1 MATIYNIMLYG
12 GLALAVIF
20 AVTAIVLFFTLK
32 IPKAIGDVTGST
44 ARKKIEEI
52 REKGYESVQG
62 VGISKKEAIKNHTT
76 KISVRDVQSSESS
89 KRAEKGRANYEKAV
103 ADIKNKKKNEDYLKS
118 IHEEATDILHEDM
131 QELARNMYS
140 DEEATDVLME
150 NEDSEEATDV
160 LRADDDSEETTDVL
174 RAEDDGEEATD
185 VLRADDDSE
194 EATDVLRAEDDGEE
208 ATDVLRADDDSE
220 EATDVLRAEDDGE
233 EATDVLRADDDEAAT
248 DVLRADDDEAATDVL
263 RADDDDATDV
273 LRNDDTEATSVL
285 TGQSDF
291 TGRLSQG
298 ENSILKMVKNVVIVH
313 TDESI

>member
-150 NEDSEEATDV
+150 NEYS
-160 LRADDDSEETTDVL
+160 
-174 RAEDDGEEATD
+174 EEATD

-194 EATDVLRAEDDGEE
+194 EATDVLRAEDDG
-208 ATDVLRADDDSE
+208 E

-263 RADDDDATDV
+263 RAEDDDATDV

-298 ENSILKMVKNVVIVH
+298 ENSMLKMVKNVVIVH

>member
-150 NEDSEEATDV
+150 NEDSEEATAPTSFPSASRTTTAARV
-160 LRADDDSEETTDVL
+160 PCSSISRGLSTLPWRISASAASRSCSAPTGTISSSASAVRA
-174 RAEDDGEEATD
+174 RA
-185 VLRADDDSE
+185 RAFGPQCSS
-194 EATDVLRAEDDGEE
+194 VSFSRIWQL
-208 ATDVLRADDDSE
+208 S
-220 EATDVLRAEDDGE
+220 
-233 EATDVLRADDDEAAT
+233 
-248 DVLRADDDEAATDVL
+248 
-263 RADDDDATDV
+263 
-273 LRNDDTEATSVL
+273 ATS
-285 TGQSDF
+285 
-291 TGRLSQG
+291 
-298 ENSILKMVKNVVIVH
+298 
-313 TDESI
+313 

>member
-131 QELARNMYS
+131 QELAGNMYS

-160 LRADDDSEETTDVL
+160 LRAE
-174 RAEDDGEEATD
+174 
-185 VLRADDDSE
+185 DDSE

-298 ENSILKMVKNVVIVH
+298 ENSMLKMVKNVVIVH

>member
-160 LRADDDSEETTDVL
+160 LRADDDSEEATDVL
-174 RAEDDGEEATD
+174 RAEDDGEEETD

-208 ATDVLRADDDSE
+208 E
-220 EATDVLRAEDDGE
+220 
-233 EATDVLRADDDEAAT
+233 TDVLRADDDEAAT

-273 LRNDDTEATSVL
+273 LRNDDAETTSVL

-298 ENSILKMVKNVVIVH
+298 ENSMLKMVKNVVIVH

>member
-160 LRADDDSEETTDVL
+160 LRADE
-174 RAEDDGEEATD
+174 
-185 VLRADDDSE
+185 DSE

-248 DVLRADDDEAATDVL
+248 DVLRANDDEAATDVL
-263 RADDDDATDV
+263 RADDDDETDV

-298 ENSILKMVKNVVIVH
+298 ENSMLKMVKNVVIVH

>member
-131 QELARNMYS
+131 QELAGNMYS

-160 LRADDDSEETTDVL
+160 LRADE
-174 RAEDDGEEATD
+174 
-185 VLRADDDSE
+185 DSE

-208 ATDVLRADDDSE
+208 ATDVLRADEDSE

-263 RADDDDATDV
+263 RAEDDDATDV

-298 ENSILKMVKNVVIVH
+298 ENSMLKMVKNVVIVH

>member
-160 LRADDDSEETTDVL
+160 LRADDDSEE
-174 RAEDDGEEATD
+174 ATD
-185 VLRADDDSE
+185 VLRAGDDGE

-208 ATDVLRADDDSE
+208 ATDVLRA
-220 EATDVLRAEDDGE
+220 EDDGE
-233 EATDVLRADDDEAAT
+233 EETDVLRADDDEAAT

-263 RADDDDATDV
+263 RAEDDDATDV

-298 ENSILKMVKNVVIVH
+298 ENSMLKMVKNVVIVH

>member
-160 LRADDDSEETTDVL
+160 LRAEDDGEEETDVL

-185 VLRADDDSE
+185 VLRADEDSE

-208 ATDVLRADDDSE
+208 E
-220 EATDVLRAEDDGE
+220 
-233 EATDVLRADDDEAAT
+233 TDVLRADDDEAAT

-263 RADDDDATDV
+263 RAEDDDATDV

-291 TGRLSQG
+291 TGKLSQG
-298 ENSILKMVKNVVIVH
+298 ENSMLKMVKNVVIVH

>member
-160 LRADDDSEETTDVL
+160 LRAEDDGEEETDVL

-185 VLRADDDSE
+185 VLRADEDSE
-194 EATDVLRAEDDGEE
+194 EETDVLRAEDDGEE
-208 ATDVLRADDDSE
+208 ETD
-220 EATDVLRAEDDGE
+220 G
-233 EATDVLRADDDEAAT
+233 LRADDDEAAT

-263 RADDDDATDV
+263 RAEDDDATDV

-298 ENSILKMVKNVVIVH
+298 ENSMLKMVKNVVIVH

>member
-160 LRADDDSEETTDVL
+160 LRADE
-174 RAEDDGEEATD
+174 
-185 VLRADDDSE
+185 DSE

-233 EATDVLRADDDEAAT
+233 EETDVLRADDDEAAT

-273 LRNDDTEATSVL
+273 LRNDDAEATSVL
-285 TGQSDF
+285 AGQSDF

-298 ENSILKMVKNVVIVH
+298 ENSMLKMVKNVVIVH

>member
-62 VGISKKEAIKNHTT
+62 VGISKKEAIKNHPT

-208 ATDVLRADDDSE
+208 ATDVLRADDD
-220 EATDVLRAEDDGE
+220 
-233 EATDVLRADDDEAAT
+233 EAAT

-263 RADDDDATDV
+263 RAEDDDATDV

-298 ENSILKMVKNVVIVH
+298 ENSMLKMVKNVVIVH

>member
-160 LRADDDSEETTDVL
+160 LRADDD
-174 RAEDDGEEATD
+174 G
-185 VLRADDDSE
+185 E

-263 RADDDDATDV
+263 RADDDDETDV

-298 ENSILKMVKNVVIVH
+298 ENSMLKMVKNVVIIH

>member
-131 QELARNMYS
+131 QELAGNMYS

-160 LRADDDSEETTDVL
+160 LRAE
-174 RAEDDGEEATD
+174 
-185 VLRADDDSE
+185 
-194 EATDVLRAEDDGEE
+194 
-208 ATDVLRADDDSE
+208 
-220 EATDVLRAEDDGE
+220 
-233 EATDVLRADDDEAAT
+233 
-248 DVLRADDDEAATDVL
+248 
-263 RADDDDATDV
+263 DDDATDV

-298 ENSILKMVKNVVIVH
+298 ENSMLKMVKNVVIVH

>member
-1 MATIYNIMLYG
+1 MATVYNIMLYG

-160 LRADDDSEETTDVL
+160 LRADE
-174 RAEDDGEEATD
+174 
-185 VLRADDDSE
+185 DSE

-220 EATDVLRAEDDGE
+220 EATDVLRADDDGE

-263 RADDDDATDV
+263 RAEDDDATDV

-298 ENSILKMVKNVVIVH
+298 ENSMLKMVKNVVIVH

>member
-140 DEEATDVLME
+140 DEEATDVL
-150 NEDSEEATDV
+150 
-160 LRADDDSEETTDVL
+160 
-174 RAEDDGEEATD
+174 RAEDDGEE
-185 VLRADDDSE
+185 E
-194 EATDVLRAEDDGEE
+194 
-208 ATDVLRADDDSE
+208 
-220 EATDVLRAEDDGE
+220 
-233 EATDVLRADDDEAAT
+233 TDVLRADDDEAAT

-263 RADDDDATDV
+263 RAEDDDATDV

-298 ENSILKMVKNVVIVH
+298 ENSMLKMVKNVVIVH

>member
-208 ATDVLRADDDSE
+208 ATDVLRADDD
-220 EATDVLRAEDDGE
+220 
-233 EATDVLRADDDEAAT
+233 EAAT

>member
-150 NEDSEEATDV
+150 NENSEEATDV
-160 LRADDDSEETTDVL
+160 LRADE
-174 RAEDDGEEATD
+174 
-185 VLRADDDSE
+185 DSE

-248 DVLRADDDEAATDVL
+248 DVLRANDDEAATDVL

-291 TGRLSQG
+291 MGRLSQG
-298 ENSILKMVKNVVIVH
+298 ENSMLKMVKNVVIVH

>member
-118 IHEEATDILHEDM
+118 IHEDATDILHEDM
-131 QELARNMYS
+131 QELARDMYS

-160 LRADDDSEETTDVL
+160 LRAE
-174 RAEDDGEEATD
+174 
-185 VLRADDDSE
+185 DDSE
-194 EATDVLRAEDDGEE
+194 EATDVLRAEDDG
-208 ATDVLRADDDSE
+208 E

-263 RADDDDATDV
+263 RADDDEAATDVLRAEDDDATDV

-298 ENSILKMVKNVVIVH
+298 ENSMLKMVKNVVIVH

>member
-160 LRADDDSEETTDVL
+160 LRA
-174 RAEDDGEEATD
+174 EDDGEEETD
-185 VLRADDDSE
+185 VLRAD
-194 EATDVLRAEDDGEE
+194 G
-208 ATDVLRADDDSE
+208 
-220 EATDVLRAEDDGE
+220 
-233 EATDVLRADDDEAAT
+233 DEAAT
-248 DVLRADDDEAATDVL
+248 DVLRADDDEAANDVL
-263 RADDDDATDV
+263 RAEDDDATDV

-298 ENSILKMVKNVVIVH
+298 ENSMLKMVKNVVIVH

>member
-62 VGISKKEAIKNHTT
+62 VGISKKEAIKNNTT

-160 LRADDDSEETTDVL
+160 LRADE
-174 RAEDDGEEATD
+174 
-185 VLRADDDSE
+185 DSE

-248 DVLRADDDEAATDVL
+248 DVLRANDDEAATDVL

-298 ENSILKMVKNVVIVH
+298 ENSMLKMVKNVVIVH

>member
-208 ATDVLRADDDSE
+208 ATDVLRADDD
-220 EATDVLRAEDDGE
+220 EA
-233 EATDVLRADDDEAAT
+233 ATDVLRADDDEAAT

-263 RADDDDATDV
+263 RAEDDDATDV

-298 ENSILKMVKNVVIVH
+298 ENSMLKMVKNVVIVH

>member
-1 MATIYNIMLYG
+1 MSTIYNIMLYG

-160 LRADDDSEETTDVL
+160 LRAEDDGEEETDVL

-185 VLRADDDSE
+185 VLRADEDSE
-194 EATDVLRAEDDGEE
+194 EETDVLRAEDDGEE
-208 ATDVLRADDDSE
+208 E
-220 EATDVLRAEDDGE
+220 
-233 EATDVLRADDDEAAT
+233 TDVLRADDDEAAT

-263 RADDDDATDV
+263 RAEDDDATDV

-298 ENSILKMVKNVVIVH
+298 ENSMLKMVKNVVIVH

>member
-160 LRADDDSEETTDVL
+160 LRADDDSEE
-174 RAEDDGEEATD
+174 ATD
-185 VLRADDDSE
+185 VLRAGDDGE

-208 ATDVLRADDDSE
+208 E
-220 EATDVLRAEDDGE
+220 
-233 EATDVLRADDDEAAT
+233 TDVLRADDDEAAT

-263 RADDDDATDV
+263 RAEDDDATDV

-298 ENSILKMVKNVVIVH
+298 ENSMLKMVKNVVIVH

>member
-160 LRADDDSEETTDVL
+160 LRAEDDGEEETDVL

-185 VLRADDDSE
+185 VLRADEDSE
-194 EATDVLRAEDDGEE
+194 EETDVLRAEDDGEE
-208 ATDVLRADDDSE
+208 E
-220 EATDVLRAEDDGE
+220 
-233 EATDVLRADDDEAAT
+233 TDVLRADDDEAAT

-263 RADDDDATDV
+263 RAEDDDATDV

-298 ENSILKMVKNVVIVH
+298 ENSMLKMVKNVVIVH

>member
-76 KISVRDVQSSESS
+76 KISVREVQSSESS

-160 LRADDDSEETTDVL
+160 LRA
-174 RAEDDGEEATD
+174 EDDGEEETD
-185 VLRADDDSE
+185 VLRADN
-194 EATDVLRAEDDGEE
+194 
-208 ATDVLRADDDSE
+208 
-220 EATDVLRAEDDGE
+220 
-233 EATDVLRADDDEAAT
+233 DEAAT

-263 RADDDDATDV
+263 RAEDDDATDV

-298 ENSILKMVKNVVIVH
+298 ENSMLKMVKNVVIVH

>member
-12 GLALAVIF
+12 GLALSVIF

-160 LRADDDSEETTDVL
+160 LRA
-174 RAEDDGEEATD
+174 EDDGEE
-185 VLRADDDSE
+185 E
-194 EATDVLRAEDDGEE
+194 
-208 ATDVLRADDDSE
+208 
-220 EATDVLRAEDDGE
+220 
-233 EATDVLRADDDEAAT
+233 TDVLRADDDEAAT

-263 RADDDDATDV
+263 RAEDDDATDV

-298 ENSILKMVKNVVIVH
+298 ENSMLKMVKNVVIVH

>member
-160 LRADDDSEETTDVL
+160 LRA
-174 RAEDDGEEATD
+174 EDDGEE
-185 VLRADDDSE
+185 E
-194 EATDVLRAEDDGEE
+194 
-208 ATDVLRADDDSE
+208 
-220 EATDVLRAEDDGE
+220 
-233 EATDVLRADDDEAAT
+233 TDVLRADDDEAAT
-248 DVLRADDDEAATDVL
+248 DVLRADDDAAATDVL
-263 RADDDDATDV
+263 RAEDDDATDV

-298 ENSILKMVKNVVIVH
+298 ENSMLKMVKNVVIVH

>member
-160 LRADDDSEETTDVL
+160 LRADDDSEE
-174 RAEDDGEEATD
+174 
-185 VLRADDDSE
+185 
-194 EATDVLRAEDDGEE
+194 ATDVLRAEDDGEE

-263 RADDDDATDV
+263 RAEDDDATDV

-298 ENSILKMVKNVVIVH
+298 ENSMLKMVKNVVIVH

>member
-76 KISVRDVQSSESS
+76 KISVRDVQSPESS

-160 LRADDDSEETTDVL
+160 LRADE
-174 RAEDDGEEATD
+174 
-185 VLRADDDSE
+185 DSE

-248 DVLRADDDEAATDVL
+248 DVLRANDDEAATDVL

-298 ENSILKMVKNVVIVH
+298 ENSMLKMVKNVVIVH

>member
-160 LRADDDSEETTDVL
+160 LRADDDSEE
-174 RAEDDGEEATD
+174 
-185 VLRADDDSE
+185 
-194 EATDVLRAEDDGEE
+194 
-208 ATDVLRADDDSE
+208 
-220 EATDVLRAEDDGE
+220 ATDVLRAEDDGE

-248 DVLRADDDEAATDVL
+248 DVLRANDDEAATDVL
-263 RADDDDATDV
+263 RVEDDDATDV

-298 ENSILKMVKNVVIVH
+298 ENSMLKMVKNVVIVH

>member
-131 QELARNMYS
+131 QELAGNMYS

-160 LRADDDSEETTDVL
+160 LRADE
-174 RAEDDGEEATD
+174 
-185 VLRADDDSE
+185 DSE

-233 EATDVLRADDDEAAT
+233 EATDVLRAEDDEAAT

-263 RADDDDATDV
+263 RAEDDDATDV

-298 ENSILKMVKNVVIVH
+298 ENSMLNMVKNVVIVH

>member
-62 VGISKKEAIKNHTT
+62 VGISKKEAIKNHPT

-208 ATDVLRADDDSE
+208 ATDVLRADDD
-220 EATDVLRAEDDGE
+220 EA
-233 EATDVLRADDDEAAT
+233 ATDVLRADDDEAAT

-263 RADDDDATDV
+263 RAEDDDATDV

-298 ENSILKMVKNVVIVH
+298 ENSMLKMVKNVVIVH

>member
-131 QELARNMYS
+131 QELAGNMYS

-160 LRADDDSEETTDVL
+160 LRADE
-174 RAEDDGEEATD
+174 
-185 VLRADDDSE
+185 DSE

-263 RADDDDATDV
+263 RAEDDDATDV

-298 ENSILKMVKNVVIVH
+298 ENSMLKMVKNVVIVH

>member
-1 MATIYNIMLYG
+1 MLYG

-160 LRADDDSEETTDVL
+160 LRAE
-174 RAEDDGEEATD
+174 
-185 VLRADDDSE
+185 
-194 EATDVLRAEDDGEE
+194 
-208 ATDVLRADDDSE
+208 
-220 EATDVLRAEDDGE
+220 
-233 EATDVLRADDDEAAT
+233 DDEAAT

-298 ENSILKMVKNVVIVH
+298 ENSMLKMVKNVVIVH

>member
-131 QELARNMYS
+131 QELAGNMYS

-160 LRADDDSEETTDVL
+160 LRADE
-174 RAEDDGEEATD
+174 
-185 VLRADDDSE
+185 DSE

-220 EATDVLRAEDDGE
+220 EATDVLRA
-233 EATDVLRADDDEAAT
+233 DDDEAAT

-263 RADDDDATDV
+263 RAEDDDATDV

-298 ENSILKMVKNVVIVH
+298 ENSMLKMVKNVVIVH

>member
-160 LRADDDSEETTDVL
+160 LRADE
-174 RAEDDGEEATD
+174 
-185 VLRADDDSE
+185 DSE
-194 EATDVLRAEDDGEE
+194 EATDVLRADDDGEE

-248 DVLRADDDEAATDVL
+248 DVLRANDDEAATDVL
-263 RADDDDATDV
+263 RAEDDDATDV

-298 ENSILKMVKNVVIVH
+298 ENSMLKMVKNVVIVH

>member
-160 LRADDDSEETTDVL
+160 LRA
-174 RAEDDGEEATD
+174 EDDGEE
-185 VLRADDDSE
+185 E
-194 EATDVLRAEDDGEE
+194 
-208 ATDVLRADDDSE
+208 
-220 EATDVLRAEDDGE
+220 
-233 EATDVLRADDDEAAT
+233 TDVLRADDDEAAT

-263 RADDDDATDV
+263 RAEDDDATDV

-298 ENSILKMVKNVVIVH
+298 ENSLLKMVKNVVIVH

>member
-160 LRADDDSEETTDVL
+160 LRADEDSEEATDVL
-174 RAEDDGEEATD
+174 RAEDDGEEETD

-208 ATDVLRADDDSE
+208 E
-220 EATDVLRAEDDGE
+220 
-233 EATDVLRADDDEAAT
+233 TDVLRADDDEAAT

-263 RADDDDATDV
+263 RAEDDDATDV

-298 ENSILKMVKNVVIVH
+298 ENSMLKMVKNVVIVH

>member
-160 LRADDDSEETTDVL
+160 LRADEDSEEATDVL
-174 RAEDDGEEATD
+174 RVEDDGEEETD

-194 EATDVLRAEDDGEE
+194 EATDVLRAEDEGEE
-208 ATDVLRADDDSE
+208 E
-220 EATDVLRAEDDGE
+220 
-233 EATDVLRADDDEAAT
+233 TDVLRADDDEAAT

-298 ENSILKMVKNVVIVH
+298 ENSMLKMVKNVVIVH